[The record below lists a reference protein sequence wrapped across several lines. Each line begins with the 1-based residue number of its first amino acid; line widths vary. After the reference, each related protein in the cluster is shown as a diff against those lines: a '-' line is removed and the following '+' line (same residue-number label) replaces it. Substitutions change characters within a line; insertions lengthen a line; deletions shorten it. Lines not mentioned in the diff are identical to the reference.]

1 MISWDTKDAIR
12 PRQVVFMLIFTAL
25 AIGLAQVF
33 RSWQRLRHIPGP
45 FWASISDLPRLF
57 WVKTKE
63 AHLIHQQLHE
73 KYGEVVRI
81 GPNTVIFRDPAA
93 IPTVYPMRA
102 GFPKGDFYAVLRPYQ
117 RNSSPLVAVFNSQD
131 EALHKQIK
139 NPIAP
144 LYSLSNVSKLEGLI
158 DDVLLMLQR
167 QLDSRFASTGETFDL
182 GDWCQYFAFEV
193 MGTMTFSKGYGF
205 IEEGRDVGGMLNAIQ
220 TFMKT
225 VAPMTQMYWLDRI
238 LYKNRIADSIRPAP
252 GLGIM
257 RFVGSVMKERR
268 EQLASGKAPEL
279 AKGKTHEDFLS
290 HFLRL
295 QETQKEL
302 PPWAS
307 TAWTFSNVTA
317 GSDSVGTVMR
327 TCLYHLLANPRTLES
342 LRSELQGADLTLPFP
357 RLSEIRDLSYLDA
370 CVQEASRLHPPF
382 ALPFERVTPKE
393 GVEVLGVPLPG
404 GTVVGGSPYVVNRH
418 KEWFGDDA
426 EVWRPERWLVD
437 EENRKRLERGVLTF
451 GAGRRVCLGKAL
463 GLVEVKKLI
472 SFLVVN
478 YDIRILDPEA
488 FQVENIWF
496 FKQKGLYVQIQRRQE
511 TSV

>member
-1 MISWDTKDAIR
+1 MGFIVADLIASEKLWTTDIAKNLKRPNISIMISWDTKDAIR

-93 IPTVYPMRA
+93 ISTVYPMRA

-205 IEEGRDVGGMLNAIQ
+205 IEEGRD
-220 TFMKT
+220 
-225 VAPMTQMYWLDRI
+225 MTQMYWLDRI

-257 RFVGSVMKERR
+257 R
-268 EQLASGKAPEL
+268 
-279 AKGKTHEDFLS
+279 
-290 HFLRL
+290 
-295 QETQKEL
+295 
-302 PPWAS
+302 AS

-437 EENRKRLERGVLTF
+437 EENRKRLERGVLTV
-451 GAGRRVCLGKAL
+451 AGYVLGRPW
-463 GLVEVKKLI
+463 V
-472 SFLVVN
+472 
-478 YDIRILDPEA
+478 
-488 FQVENIWF
+488 
-496 FKQKGLYVQIQRRQE
+496 
-511 TSV
+511 